1 MNLKEKYESYF
12 TEARPCQDSLKGQF
26 GLFAVGKMIAGTAC
40 ASFISSS
47 SFECTNDYDS
57 ECTILSKNTIPM
69 LVFVV
74 NEPEPL
80 NITFRSNMPITFFIS
95 EFTSNRFY

>member
-47 SFECTNDYDS
+47 FECTNDYDS

-74 NEPEPL
+74 NEPESL
-80 NITFRSNMPITFFIS
+80 NITFRSDMHITFFTS
-95 EFTSNRFY
+95 ESTNRF